1 VNYLIDTNIIFEIRK
16 GRRCD
21 PNVARWY
28 EKNEDASLYLSVLVI
43 GEIQS
48 GIEKVRTK
56 DTAKANALE
65 QWLITVDKAF
75 GERILPV
82 DRAVAHEWG
91 RLKVHRSLP
100 VVDGLL
106 AATAKI
112 HRMTLVTR
120 NTADIAD
127 VDVSMLNPFE
137 LRRDILVPLSRL
149 KSPDP
154 LVA

>member
-1 VNYLIDTNIIFEIRK
+1 MK
-16 GRRCD
+16 
-21 PNVARWY
+21 
-28 EKNEDASLYLSVLVI
+28 KNEDASLYLSVLVI

-91 RLKVHRSLP
+91 RLKAHRSLP

-120 NTADIAD
+120 NTDDIAD

-137 LRRDILVPLSRL
+137 FR
-149 KSPDP
+149 
-154 LVA
+154 